1 MTRRKP
7 RPGGHQ
13 RRSNRRDGALLFN
26 IITRGNRFDDLNA
39 GLVVG
44 LG

>member
-7 RPGGHQ
+7 GPGGHQ
-13 RRSNRRDGALLFN
+13 RRSNRRDSSLLFN
-26 IITRGNRFDDLNA
+26 IVARGNRFDDLKA
-39 GLVVG
+39 RLVLR